1 MKLLVRFS
9 VLAWLLI
16 GGALEA
22 DEQIFVAGPVKIVPG
37 NAKTASDRIDE
48 LCAQQWEELDLDPA
62 ELCSDE
68 VFVRRIFLVT
78 IGTLPRED
86 EVRDFLASNDEVKR
100 QFLIEQLLERP
111 EFADYWA
118 MKWGDL
124 LRVKAE
130 FPIKLWP
137 NAVQAYHHWILDS
150 IRSNKPYHEFARELL
165 IGSGSNF
172 REGEV
177 NFYRAMK
184 DRTPQGIASTVAL
197 TLMGERTENWPE
209 RKLDAM
215 AGLFSHVA
223 YKSTSEWKEEIVYF
237 DPTMDKEELYKSAIC
252 PDGTPVTLD
261 PSQHDPRAVFAD
273 WLLRKENPY
282 FSKSISNRVWA
293 WLMGRGIVHEA
304 DDIGPHNPPSNA
316 ALLEFLAEEF
326 ATSNCDMRHLYRI
339 ILNSKTFQLSSIP
352 AQETPEA
359 VSNFTHYP
367 LRRLEAEVLIDA
379 LNFITET
386 SEEYSSPIPEPFT
399 FVPDDIRG
407 IALADGS
414 ITSSFLE
421 LYGRPPRD
429 TGLESERSRNTTPAQ
444 RLHLL
449 NSSHV
454 QKKIKVCP
462 LVRLGAET
470 GDEDRPELVERIY
483 LNVLSRYPTAEEKV
497 VVDDYFNLSYRGMK
511 ELAADLVWALIN
523 QPEFF
528 FVH

>member
-1 MKLLVRFS
+1 MKPFASVFVTLCLLS
-9 VLAWLLI
+9 VTGAVADDDI
-16 GGALEA
+16 FVSGSFEETSGGANE
-22 DEQIFVAGPVKIVPG
+22 
-37 NAKTASDRIDE
+37 ASDRIDE
-48 LCAQQWEELDLDPA
+48 LVSQQWRELGLEPA
-62 ELCSDE
+62 AVCSDA
-68 VFVRRIFLVT
+68 VFLRRAYLVT
-78 IGTLPRED
+78 IGTLPSED
-86 EVRDFLASNDEVKR
+86 EVRDFLSSEDEVKR
-100 QFLIEQLLERP
+100 QFLIERLLERP

-150 IRSNKPYHEFARELL
+150 IRTNKAYHEFARELL
-165 IGSGSNF
+165 VGSGSNF

-177 NFYRAMK
+177 NFYRAMQ

-197 TLMGERTENWPE
+197 TLMGERTEHWPE
-209 RKLDAM
+209 RKLEAM
-215 AGLFSHVA
+215 AGFFSHVA

-237 DPTMDKEELYKSAIC
+237 DPTMDTDELYKNAIC

-273 WLLRKENPY
+273 WLIRRDNPS
-282 FSKSISNRVWA
+282 FTKAISNRTWA
-293 WLMGRGIVHEA
+293 WLMGRGIVEEA
-304 DDIGPHNPPSNA
+304 DDMGPHNPPSNTP
-316 ALLEFLAEEF
+316 LLDFLAQEF
-326 ATSNCDMRHLYRI
+326 ADSQCDLQHLFRI

-352 AQETPEA
+352 VQNTPESA
-359 VSNFTHYP
+359 SHFAHYP
-367 LRRLEAEVLIDA
+367 LRRMEAEVLIDA
-379 LNFITET
+379 LNAITSTTED
-386 SEEYSSPIPEPFT
+386 YSSPIPEPFT
-399 FVPDDIRG
+399 FIPDDIRA

-429 TGLESERSRNTTPAQ
+429 TGLESERSRNTTAAQ

-462 LVRLGAET
+462 LVTWGNGTCLE
-470 GDEDRPELVERIY
+470 ERPEMVERIY
-483 LNVLSRYPTAEEKV
+483 VSVLSRYPTEDELLV
-497 VVDDYFNLSYRGMK
+497 VQQHFDSPNLSSG
-511 ELAADLVWALIN
+511 EIASDLVWALIN

-528 FVH
+528 FIH